1 MSSLAAFIRFDPI
14 LVPLFPLLAFLGF
27 VVAAPVLLVTALI
40 LALRDRSRHVGLL
53 MLRSGAVGFFC
64 MAAAATF
71 RTGSKAHQLPS
82 IEALVAFGL
91 AGFTAFVT
99 VAMLFHWRS
108 RQRPNQSLEPTAGRR
123 DAHI

>member
-1 MSSLAAFIRFDPI
+1 MNALALFIRFDPM
-14 LVPLFPLLAFLGF
+14 LVPLFPLFAFLGF
-27 VVAAPVLLVTALI
+27 VVASPIFLVTALV
-40 LALRDRSRHVGLL
+40 LALRDRSRHVGVL
-53 MLRSGAVGFFC
+53 MLRSGAGGFFC
-64 MAAAATF
+64 IAAGATL
-71 RTGSKAHQLPS
+71 RTWSKAHQLPS

-108 RQRPNQSLEPTAGRR
+108 RQEPNQALEPTTGRR